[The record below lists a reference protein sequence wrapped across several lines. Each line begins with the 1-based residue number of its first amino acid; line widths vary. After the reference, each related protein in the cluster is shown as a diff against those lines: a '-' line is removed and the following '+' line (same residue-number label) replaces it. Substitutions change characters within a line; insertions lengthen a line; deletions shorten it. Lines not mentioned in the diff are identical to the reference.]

1 MKKKTSVRVMVAKT
15 NGFFD
20 RARERARK
28 LDRDEVLPREI
39 AVSFENP
46 SDMVRVLSEERV
58 RLLRFARKRPAA
70 VSELAAGLR
79 RDKRAVSRDV
89 DLLEQFG
96 LITTRYQS
104 NPGHGKRRI
113 VESRA
118 ETIELRAA
126 I

>member
-1 MKKKTSVRVMVAKT
+1 MKKKTSLRVIVEKAD
-15 NGFFD
+15 GFFQ
-20 RARERARK
+20 RAREHARK
-28 LDRDEVLPREI
+28 LDRDEVLPPAI
-39 AVSFENP
+39 ALSFENP

-79 RDKRAVSRDV
+79 RDTRAVSRDV

-96 LITTRYQS
+96 LLTTRYQS